1 MKTSLRSCRAIST
14 VWPRR
19 LARLSTSGR
28 ISTAPI
34 RIGKYQNKFPYGS
47 HWSYFFLFAKDDAHH
62 SSFPS
67 DQEILLD
74 RGVDSFVERYV
85 RIPPE
90 LRNRDLYLYEP
101 TGDYYWESEY
111 FYQGKAA
118 KFRCSFLIH
127 LEPAA
132 NPGTKVEIF
141 EYQPTVWVGEYF
153 GLSAHAILPAK
164 LHDIRPGAADYRGP
178 PRSVAIDPARPLL
191 RRRQARLFSPVRP
204 PKAHKS
210 LEGRGFSP
218 ARKRRREAPSSLPSA
233 GEGCAASLAASIR
246 VRRYIGGFSQ
256 RWLIA

>member
-1 MKTSLRSCRAIST
+1 MNRRSAITVSALAALLLGSLVFALEY
-14 VWPRR
+14 RR
-19 LARLSTSGR
+19 LKRVENRGPAYENV
-28 ISTAPI
+28 TAELPGDI
-34 RIGKYQNKFPYGS
+34 NRVAATIGETFNQWANFDRPDRIGKYQNKFPYGS

-127 LEPAA
+127 LEPATNSWYQSRDFRISA
-132 NPGTKVEIF
+132 DRLGRRIF
-141 EYQPTVWVGEYF
+141 RTVGACHF
-153 GLSAHAILPAK
+153 AGQASRHSP
-164 LHDIRPGAADYRGP
+164 RAADYHGP
-178 PRSVAIDPARPLL
+178 PRSVAIDPVVRRFA
-191 RRRQARLFSPVRP
+191 RRQARLFNLVRP
-204 PKAHKS
+204 PKARKS
-210 LEGRGFSP
+210 L
-218 ARKRRREAPSSLPSA
+218 A
-233 GEGCAASLAASIR
+233 
-246 VRRYIGGFSQ
+246 